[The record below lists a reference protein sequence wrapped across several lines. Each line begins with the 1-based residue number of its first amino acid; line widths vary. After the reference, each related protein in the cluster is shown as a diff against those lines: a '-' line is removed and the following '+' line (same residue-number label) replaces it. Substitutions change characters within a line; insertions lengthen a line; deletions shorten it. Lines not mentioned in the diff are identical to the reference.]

1 VTLVKELSLNV
12 LSVLVRQTC
21 RLRIL
26 GNGLLCSSALT
37 RIAFESDGGGLIV
50 AEIGPNWDWIV
61 NCWFV
66 ELKSIDWNNWFSNAD
81 EKWTLNL
88 DFVCWLWSDR
98 RNCRGKRI
106 IRIVCELSFDESSL
120 SLHWIFLSWAKLKI
134 CSKEKQ
140 TENTTK
146 K

>member
-50 AEIGPNWDWIV
+50 AEIGPN
-61 NCWFV
+61 
-66 ELKSIDWNNWFSNAD
+66 
-81 EKWTLNL
+81 
-88 DFVCWLWSDR
+88 
-98 RNCRGKRI
+98 
-106 IRIVCELSFDESSL
+106 
-120 SLHWIFLSWAKLKI
+120 
-134 CSKEKQ
+134 
-140 TENTTK
+140 
-146 K
+146 